1 MRTYLGAGLL
11 ALAVVAGHPADV
23 RSNDTTAEYDSVQGA
38 SVDSEAVSAT
48 GESNYFQAS
57 GCGGECGCCDDGRL
71 FGVIARSDRCFSDF
85 ISPMTNP
92 VFFEDPRTLTEARVI
107 FLNHKTPPALGA
119 DNVQLAAMQ
128 LRAALTDRLSFI
140 ATKDGFIFSQSPLL
154 DDGWAD
160 VAAGLKYNLIH
171 DCCSQTI
178 LSAGATYE
186 IPIGSTRALQGN
198 GAGEFNLFLTGG
210 KQLGSCY
217 HVVSAAGF
225 RLPAD
230 DTAEN
235 QVFYWSGHL
244 DRKIGCDWYA
254 FVETN
259 WYHYLKSGNAFQLP
273 VEGGDLFNLGSVGV
287 AGNDLVTG
295 AFGFKRQLRDIDEIG
310 VAWEFPLTDRRGLL
324 DNRLTVDYIIRY

>member
-1 MRTYLGAGLL
+1 ML
-11 ALAVVAGHPADV
+11 ALVAAPVAAQENAPLSAADATAGTSAVAVADPAT
-23 RSNDTTAEYDSVQGA
+23 SESGYFGDTGC
-38 SVDSEAVSAT
+38 
-48 GESNYFQAS
+48 GCGS
-57 GCGGECGCCDDGRL
+57 GCSNGCECDDRL
-71 FGVIARSDRCFSDF
+71 FGIIARSDRCFSDF

-107 FLNHKTPPALGA
+107 FLNHKTPPALGS
-119 DNVQLAAMQ
+119 DNVQLAAVQ

-171 DCCSQTI
+171 DCCTQTI
-178 LSAGATYE
+178 LSAGATFE
-186 IPIGSTRALQGN
+186 LPVGSQRALQGN
-198 GAGEFNLFLTGG
+198 GDGEFNVFLSGA
-210 KQLGSCY
+210 KQLGCCY
-217 HVVSAAGF
+217 HIMSTAGF
-225 RLPAD
+225 RLPVDAHD
-230 DTAEN
+230 EN
-235 QVFYWSGHL
+235 QVFYWSGHI
-244 DRKIGCDWYA
+244 DRKIGNDWYA

-259 WYHYLKSGNAFQLP
+259 WYHYLRSGDAFPLP
-273 VEGGDLFNLGSVGV
+273 VEGGDLFNLGSQGI

-295 AFGFKRQLRDIDEIG
+295 AIGLKRQLREIDEIG